1 MRIIQS
7 LWTIP
12 LAIAGLSMGLPG
24 TAAAEDCKV
33 VTADGKTI
41 NGRVFEGMIRKKG
54 KKSFTLTKGG
64 EMVNFVPYKGM
75 AVTGKKTDYAKV
87 KRNDWVN
94 VCFRR
99 MDKPRYA
106 YELVVIPAPN
116 DDAEDL

>member
-7 LWTIP
+7 LWAIP

-24 TAAAEDCKV
+24 SAAAEDCKV

-106 YELVVIPAPN
+106 YELIVIPAPA
-116 DDAEDL
+116 DHAKDL